1 MRAPPPLHPS
11 TRRAVFFDRDGTL
24 IEDVGF
30 VNDPAMVRL
39 IDGAAQAVARVNAA
53 GLLAIIAT
61 NQSGIARGIIS
72 LERYYAVAARTTEL
86 LGAGGARI
94 DAQFY
99 CPHAPE
105 ISGPCDC
112 RKPGVGLYREA
123 DARFGIDLA
132 RSFWIGDRMRD
143 VQPARTL
150 GGTGILVRTGLGE
163 SEAEAAAA
171 AGYAVVADV
180 GTAVRHVV
188 ETGI

>member
-1 MRAPPPLHPS
+1 MMRVTASDHP
-11 TRRAVFFDRDGTL
+11 TTRRRAVFFDRDGTL

-72 LERYYAVAARTTEL
+72 LDRYHAVAARTIEL

-94 DAQFY
+94 DAQFC

-132 RSFWIGDRMRD
+132 RSIWIGDRMRD

-163 SEAEAAAA
+163 SEAETAAAG
-171 AGYAVVADV
+171 GYAVVADV
-180 GTAVRHVV
+180 GTAVRSVL
-188 ETGI
+188 G

>member
-1 MRAPPPLHPS
+1 MTPSDHPT
-11 TRRAVFFDRDGTL
+11 TRRAAVFFDRDGTL

-39 IDGAAQAVARVNAA
+39 IGGAAQAVARVNAA

-72 LERYYAVAARTTEL
+72 LDQYDAVAARTAEL

-105 ISGPCDC
+105 VSGPCDC
-112 RKPGVGLYREA
+112 RKPGVGLYRQA

-132 RSFWIGDRMRD
+132 RSTWIGDRMRD
-143 VQPARTL
+143 IEPARTL
-150 GGTGILVRTGLGE
+150 GGTGILVRTGLGQ
-163 SEAEAAAA
+163 AEAPAALA
-171 AGYAVVADV
+171 AGYAVVDDV
-180 GTAVRHVV
+180 GTAVRSVL
-188 ETGI
+188 G